1 MGRPKICQTFEF
13 AKNFD
18 SMTKFEKYCNK
29 KQFSFRWPKS
39 EKKPNCKV
47 CKLDGK
53 SYDHPWTYK
62 LGECVN
68 IECNLIDKCPKR
80 IQVAFFSHTGKA
92 QQRAFRTTQSWYES

>member
-1 MGRPKICQTFEF
+1 MGRPKIGQTFEF

-47 CKLDGK
+47 CKRAGTIK
-53 SYDHPWTYK
+53 ASK
-62 LGECVN
+62 NSKQCKVKR
-68 IECNLIDKCPKR
+68 LIKKEYTP
-80 IQVAFFSHTGKA
+80 
-92 QQRAFRTTQSWYES
+92 